1 MSTKPPP
8 FSPSVFD
15 EEMGVFVSPEELPY
29 YEGEGPLF
37 EIDAAYE
44 VISSDVTPDEFYR
57 AIGTLFFHSRHLMPH
72 QHADLARIV
81 STPYVRSFGK
91 PRNFKLEA
99 IANDFAEHS
108 ILFRG
113 MTRQEF
119 VRMAVKE
126 FGTSKAVVLRA
137 LREAEKRASEQ
148 KS

>member
-1 MSTKPPP
+1 MSTKFPP
-8 FSPSVFD
+8 FTPSVFD
-15 EEMGVFVSPEELPY
+15 EEMQVFVSPEDLPY
-29 YEGEGPLF
+29 YAGEGPLF

-44 VISSDVTPDEFYR
+44 VISSDVTPEEFYR
-57 AIGTLFFHSRHLMPH
+57 AVGTLFFHARHLKPY
-72 QHADLARIV
+72 QHADLAHIV
-81 STPYVRSFGK
+81 GTPYVRPFGK
-91 PRNFKLEA
+91 PRNLKLEA
-99 IANDFAEHS
+99 IANEFAEHS

-137 LREAEKRASEQ
+137 LRAAEKRASEQ